1 MEANKNNASEE
12 ARKQEAHKYFEALQS
27 LSTNWR
33 IHTAGVPADL
43 IERGE
48 AFSIEHGKALASV
61 LASAGVQA
69 DTITA
74 VLCDYQDVL
83 TGRCILSATPEQMQE
98 VKDKCDAG
106 SLYKIYEVD
115 SVGAFSVLLILLYWG
130 RLELCR
136 DYEKY
141 VSIKSPTAT
150 LETRREFFRK
160 GISGTAAL
168 NMYWL
173 FHKGLIKEED
183 LSEIP
188 EDGEPAPLEIFFTNL
203 SSVSVGAY
211 LVYYVVARYAL
222 GITKEEARR
231 ILTPVEHSGQ
241 EEKYRNLAEDIATR
255 VLEKARQAGESLKGG
270 TSQEEAAAAGK
281 VDLSETIAKEID
293 KDVCL
298 PRIFSAIGGEPRIIR
313 PTESASDILLQ
324 KFFEE
329 IKATDK
335 ALAEL
340 NYLTDGQ
347 AVKVLSGIQK
357 MIDTKPYTKNGTRR
371 VYDIGYTEFSILCG
385 NDKPNGNEITSNVT
399 IVKKLNGV
407 YFRIPSQKI
416 SYADASGNTKTF
428 DPNERNEAE
437 HVQLLN
443 VPRFT
448 EGSNSRLTIEIDER
462 YTDNESCKYVPS
474 VFFDLLKEAQSDTER
489 HAYYQMITKDRKRKE
504 DFIDAAFGYSAT
516 AVWARETRDECKRKM
531 YDLIDKSPELSAG
544 GISAGEGIEA
554 QRAKIKTIAKQW
566 SETKDTAGPAD
577 IVTKRTNYICDYAEA
592 LDKLQEATEEEAK
605 MQQKRKQHKKRKM
618 DAVEG
623 WFAKAEARGL
633 IKRKK
638 KNDKVTFWW
647 ELTNTGQEEQ
657 IPGVK

>member
-27 LSTNWR
+27 LSINWR

-43 IERGE
+43 IERGK

-98 VKDKCDAG
+98 VKGKCDAG

-150 LETRREFFRK
+150 LETRREFFRE

-173 FHKGLIKEED
+173 FRKGLIKEED

-241 EEKYRNLAEDIATR
+241 EEKYRNLAEDIATH
-255 VLEKARQAGESLKGG
+255 VLEKAKQAGECLKGG

-281 VDLSETIAKEID
+281 VDLSETIVKEID

-298 PRIFSAIGGEPRIIR
+298 PRIFSIINSEPRVIHLIGN
-313 PTESASDILLQ
+313 ESDTLVQMFWESL
-324 KFFEE
+324 KHN
-329 IKATDK
+329 DK
-335 ALAEL
+335 AMAEL
-340 NYLTDGQ
+340 EYLSDGQ
-347 AVKVLSGIQK
+347 TGKVISGFQK
-357 MIDTKPYTKNGTRR
+357 MITVKPYEMNGTKR
-371 VYDIGYTEFSILCG
+371 VYNLGYTEFGALCG
-385 NDKPNGNEITSNVT
+385 SQPGSNELKCN
-399 IVKKLNGV
+399 IVILNKLSGVPFRLPAKK
-407 YFRIPSQKI
+407 IP
-416 SYADASGNTKTF
+416 YTDANGNTKTF
-428 DPNERNEAE
+428 DPNERNEA
-437 HVQLLN
+437 VYIKLFS
-443 VPRFT
+443 VPMLI
-448 EGSNSRLTIEIDER
+448 EGANSRVIVEIEDKYATVE
-462 YTDNESCKYVPS
+462 NGKYVPS

-489 HAYYQMITKDRKRKE
+489 HAYYQMITKNHKNKE
-504 DFIDAAFGYSAT
+504 DFKDAAFGYSAT
-516 AVWARETRDECKRKM
+516 DVWARETKDECKRKM

-544 GISAGEGIEA
+544 GISAGEDIEA
-554 QRAKIKTIAKQW
+554 QRAKIRSIAKQW
-566 SETKDTAGPAD
+566 SEAKSAAGPAD

-592 LDKLQEATEEEAK
+592 LDKLQEATEKEAK
-605 MQQKRKQHKKRKM
+605 MRRNRTAHKKRDLDKCESYFM
-618 DAVEG
+618 
-623 WFAKAEARGL
+623 KAEARGL
-633 IKRKK
+633 IYREK
-638 KNDKVTFWW
+638 KNDKATFWW
-647 ELTNTGQEEQ
+647 EQTNAGQEEQ
-657 IPGVK
+657 VPGVK

>member
-1 MEANKNNASEE
+1 MEATKNKASEE
-12 ARKQEAHKYFEALQS
+12 ARKQEVHKYFEALQS

-61 LASAGVQA
+61 LASAGVQV
-69 DTITA
+69 DTINA

-83 TGRCILSATPEQMQE
+83 TGRCLLSATPEQMQE
-98 VKDKCDAG
+98 VKDKCDAE

-136 DYEKY
+136 DYEKC
-141 VSIKSPTAT
+141 VSMKSPTAT

-173 FHKGLIKEED
+173 FRQEIIKEED
-183 LSEIP
+183 LSEKP
-188 EDGEPAPLEIFFTNL
+188 EDGEPAPFEIFFTNM
-203 SSVSVGAY
+203 SGVSVGAY
-211 LVYYVVARYAL
+211 LVYYVIVRYAL

-241 EEKYRNLAEDIATR
+241 EEKYRNLAEDIAAR
-255 VLEKARQAGESLKGG
+255 VLEKAKQAGKCLKGG
-270 TSQEEAAAAGK
+270 TPQEEAEAAGK
-281 VDLSETIAKEID
+281 VDLSETIAEEIN
-293 KDVCL
+293 KDACVS
-298 PRIFSAIGGEPRIIR
+298 RIFSIISSEPRIIHLIKS
-313 PTESASDILLQ
+313 ESDTLLQ
-324 KFFEE
+324 MFFEDL
-329 IKATDK
+329 KHNDK
-335 ALAEL
+335 AMAEL
-340 NYLTDGQ
+340 DYLSDGQ
-347 AVKVLSGIQK
+347 AVKVFSGIQK
-357 MIDTKPYTKNGTRR
+357 MIAAKPYVMNGTKR
-371 VYDIGYTEFSILCG
+371 VYNLGYTEFGTLCG
-385 NDKPNGNEITSNVT
+385 SKPGGNELRSDIAILNKLSGVPFRLPA
-399 IVKKLNGV
+399 KKILYTDTNG
-407 YFRIPSQKI
+407 R
-416 SYADASGNTKTF
+416 TRTF
-428 DPNERNEAE
+428 DPNERNEA
-437 HVQLLN
+437 VYVKLFS
-443 VPRFT
+443 VPMFI
-448 EGSNSRLTIEIDER
+448 EGANSRVIIEIEEK
-462 YTDNESCKYVPS
+462 YAAHESGKYVPS

-516 AVWARETRDECKRKM
+516 AVWAHETKDECKRKM
-531 YDLIDKSPELSAG
+531 YDLIDKSPDLLAG
-544 GISAGEGIEA
+544 DISAGEDIEA
-554 QRAKIKTIAKQW
+554 QRAKLKAIGKGLNEAKPTDM
-566 SETKDTAGPAD
+566 EIRAGYVAD
-577 IVTKRTNYICDYAEA
+577 YFEA